1 MAQQFRDSYVKVFLN
16 TAHNQDIEQRIRFA
30 KYYSSV
36 SSEKEDWTKYLS
48 DLTELRNT
56 KKVEIDSLEQAWQKL
71 SDQPRADA
79 NEVNKARRHL
89 DWAYSEVGYAAPNR
103 RAISNPR
110 CLSLDSISL
119 ERRPVAQ
126 KILDAFAAAGFGQFQ
141 QVAAL
146 ANAIAESGLDPNVH
160 LSVAEDSWGL
170 FLLNTQRGF
179 GTGHSAEELRNPDV
193 NIGIMVKEAQKNS
206 AFAAATSLDAAVEI
220 FVRQIER
227 PKNVASEGNKSRDKF
242 AELSAD
248 QNDHRDCRCPP
259 PIRAIRTISS
269 SGFPNLCGRT
279 SVDTRSVRGPCF
291 PTKVGARN
299 GTEHHYNQCLG

>member
-1 MAQQFRDSYVKVFLN
+1 LPDESKG
-16 TAHNQDIEQRIRFA
+16 
-30 KYYSSV
+30 
-36 SSEKEDWTKYLS
+36 
-48 DLTELRNT
+48 
-56 KKVEIDSLEQAWQKL
+56 
-71 SDQPRADA
+71 P
-79 NEVNKARRHL
+79 
-89 DWAYSEVGYAAPNR
+89 G
-103 RAISNPR
+103 
-110 CLSLDSISL
+110 LSLDSISL

-248 QNDHRDCRCPP
+248 QNDHRECRCPHLSARFALSLLAVFRICAGEQAW
-259 PIRAIRTISS
+259 IRAASGAHASQQKSEQEMELNTTTISVS
-269 SGFPNLCGRT
+269 ADISDGTRFGSATISQFVPKGCG
-279 SVDTRSVRGPCF
+279 TRIPRRA
-291 PTKVGARN
+291 K
-299 GTEHHYNQCLG
+299 

>member
-16 TAHNQDIEQRIRFA
+16 TALNQDIEQRIRFA
-30 KYYSSV
+30 KYFSSV

-170 FLLNTQRGF
+170 FLLNTQGGF
-179 GTGHSAEELRNPDV
+179 GTGHSAEERRNPDV

-227 PKNVASEGNKSRDKF
+227 P
-242 AELSAD
+242 
-248 QNDHRDCRCPP
+248 
-259 PIRAIRTISS
+259 
-269 SGFPNLCGRT
+269 
-279 SVDTRSVRGPCF
+279 
-291 PTKVGARN
+291 
-299 GTEHHYNQCLG
+299 